1 MARALS
7 VLCLAIVTTLL
18 GGCLGEESGPTG
30 TAVPAPATVAR
41 PSLITPSPLPSPS
54 PSPPPE
60 GQTYTVRAGDTLSSI
75 ALMFYADPEE
85 WRLIFEANR
94 DRLTGPD
101 ALQVGLTLRIPPRPR
116 Q

>member
-18 GGCLGEESGPTG
+18 GGCLGEDTGPTA
-30 TAVPAPATVAR
+30 TAVPPPPSIAR
-41 PSLITPSPLPSPS
+41 PSLITPSPLPAPS

-60 GQTYTVRAGDTLSSI
+60 GQVYTVQAGDTLSSI
-75 ALMFYADPEE
+75 AQLFYADPAE
-85 WRLIFEANR
+85 WRLIYEANR
-94 DRLTGPD
+94 DRLAGPD
-101 ALQVGLTLRIPPRPR
+101 TLQVGMALRIPPRPR